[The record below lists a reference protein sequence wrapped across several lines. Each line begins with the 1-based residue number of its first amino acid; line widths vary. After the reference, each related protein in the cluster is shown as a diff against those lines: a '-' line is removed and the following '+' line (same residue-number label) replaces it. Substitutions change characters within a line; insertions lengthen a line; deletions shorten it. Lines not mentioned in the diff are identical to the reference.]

1 MNINLTLISQA
12 IAFAIFIWFTAKFVW
27 PPMLTA
33 ISERQK
39 KIEEGL
45 AAAERSK
52 KDLELAQNRSA
63 DALRDAREKST
74 EMVGGAERQ
83 AAHIVEDA
91 RAEAARIINQAREA
105 AEGEAAVAAQ
115 RAKEGLREQVA
126 SLAVAGA
133 EKILRR
139 EVNAQVHADLLAALK
154 SEL

>member
-1 MNINLTLISQA
+1 MNINLTLFSQA
-12 IAFAIFIWFTAKFVW
+12 IAFAIFIWFTAKFIW
-27 PPMLTA
+27 PPMLAA
-33 ISERQK
+33 IAERQK

-52 KDLELAQNRSA
+52 QDLELAQHRST
-63 DALRDAREKST
+63 DTLREAREKST

-83 AAHIVEDA
+83 AAHIVEEA
-91 RAEAARIINQAREA
+91 RAEATRIINQAREA
-105 AEGEAAVAAQ
+105 AEGEAVVAAQ
-115 RAKEGLREQVA
+115 RAREGLRDQVA
-126 SLAVAGA
+126 TLAVAGA